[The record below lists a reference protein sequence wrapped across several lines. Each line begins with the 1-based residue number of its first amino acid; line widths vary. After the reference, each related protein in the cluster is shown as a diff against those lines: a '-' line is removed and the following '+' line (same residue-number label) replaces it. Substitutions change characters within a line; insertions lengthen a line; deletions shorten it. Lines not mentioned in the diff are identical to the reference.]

1 MPSEPK
7 QPTVSHWTINEA
19 ARKAA
24 VRRYSNTPAVN
35 PRYRGA
41 TPADMV
47 RALRGEKPVC
57 RTVKVAGDPSVKTAL

>member
-1 MPSEPK
+1 MTKRKPTEPTR
-7 QPTVSHWTINEA
+7 Q
-19 ARKAA
+19 AA

-35 PRYRGA
+35 PRYKGA

-57 RTVKVAGDPSVKTAL
+57 HADKVPAGQPSVKTGL

>member
-1 MPSEPK
+1 MSKKPSED
-7 QPTVSHWTINEA
+7 

-24 VRRYSNTPAVN
+24 IRRYSNTPAVN
-35 PRYRGA
+35 PRYKGA

-57 RTVKVAGDPSVKTAL
+57 HAEKPADAPAAVKTDL

>member
-1 MPSEPK
+1 MKP
-7 QPTVSHWTINEA
+7 NEA
-19 ARKAA
+19 TRKAA
-24 VRRYSNTPAVN
+24 VRRWSNTPAVN

-57 RTVKVAGDPSVKTAL
+57 HAEKVATGQPPVKTGL